1 MHNAAAA
8 AAEKAVAF
16 SKKRFLQELRK
27 LGSFHG
33 CCCWCCVME
42 DKRRFRVNVV
52 VVVVEEDD
60 DDDEEGVVVDTVTRG
75 VDTW

>member
-1 MHNAAAA
+1 
-8 AAEKAVAF
+8 
-16 SKKRFLQELRK
+16 
-27 LGSFHG
+27 
-33 CCCWCCVME
+33 ME

-52 VVVVEEDD
+52 VVVAVEEDDD

>member
-1 MHNAAAA
+1 M
-8 AAEKAVAF
+8 
-16 SKKRFLQELRK
+16 
-27 LGSFHG
+27 
-33 CCCWCCVME
+33 ME

>member
-1 MHNAAAA
+1 
-8 AAEKAVAF
+8 
-16 SKKRFLQELRK
+16 
-27 LGSFHG
+27 
-33 CCCWCCVME
+33 ME